1 MAKTLN
7 PRATAALIIY
17 SVAHE
22 GINLDDA
29 LAKHLDHSEP
39 GTHAFIKAMCFGSLR
54 FYPRLLF
61 FLSHLIDKPVK
72 TKEKLIECLLLAGIY
87 ETYYMQTP
95 SHACVSETVDAAL
108 DLKKKWAKGLT
119 NAVLRGALREQEQL
133 TLASE
138 QSEGAHTAHPKW
150 LLKLIK
156 KHWPDESE
164 QIIQA
169 NNQPGPL
176 TLRVNLTK
184 NSRPE
189 YLQQLADKNIK
200 AAICEFSEAGI
211 QCEQAVDVTELPGFT
226 NGHVSVQDQ
235 AAQLAAILLAPET
248 GERVLDACAAPGG
261 KTSHL
266 LEYNS
271 QIKMTALDKIES
283 RVARIRENLNRLGL
297 RAQTITGDALK
308 GDKKTDTWWDGKPFD
323 RILLDAPCSATGV
336 IRRHPDIKLL
346 RKPDDISQLVETQ
359 AQMLSSLWPLLKTG
373 GMLLY
378 STCSIL
384 AEENDQ
390 QIQQFVHNTATAESQ
405 PIEANWGQRGKF
417 GRQILPGE
425 SDMDGFYYA
434 IIRKI

>member
-7 PRATAALIIY
+7 PRATAAHIIY

-22 GINLDDA
+22 GTNLDGA
-29 LAKHLDHSEP
+29 LAKHLERSEQN
-39 GTHAFIKAMCFGSLR
+39 THAFIKAMCFGTLR
-54 FYPRLLF
+54 LYPRLLF
-61 FLSHLIDKPVK
+61 FLSHLIDKPIK
-72 TKEKLIECLLLAGIY
+72 NKEKIIECLLLAGIY

-108 DLKKKWAKGLT
+108 ALNKKWAKGLT

-133 TLASE
+133 TLASG
-138 QSEGAHTAHPKW
+138 QSEGANSAHPKW

-156 KHWPDESE
+156 KHWPDELE

-169 NNQPGPL
+169 NNQAGPL
-176 TLRVNLTK
+176 SLRVNQQKTTRD
-184 NSRPE
+184 N
-189 YLQQLADKNIK
+189 YLQRLATKDI
-200 AAICEFSEAGI
+200 AASRCEFSTVGI
-211 QCEQAVDVTELPGFT
+211 QCTQAVDVMELPGFAR
-226 NGHVSVQDQ
+226 GEVSVQDQ
-235 AAQLAAILLAPET
+235 AAQLAATLLDPQA
-248 GERVLDACAAPGG
+248 GARILDACAAPGG
-261 KTSHL
+261 KTAHL
-266 LEYNS
+266 LEQCP
-271 QIKMTALDKIES
+271 QIELIAVDKVES
-283 RVARIRENLNRLGL
+283 RVARIRENLTRLSL
-297 RAQTITGDALK
+297 SAQTITGDALQCNA
-308 GDKKTDTWWDGKPFD
+308 GTSSWWDGKPFD

-346 RKPDDISQLVETQ
+346 RRPEDIAHLVETQ
-359 AQMLSSLWPLLKTG
+359 AQMLSSLWPLLKTE

-390 QIQQFVHNTATAESQ
+390 QIQQFVQNNANAESQ
-405 PIEANWGQRGKF
+405 PIDADWGHAVQY

-434 IIRKI
+434 LIRKK

>member
-1 MAKTLN
+1 MAKMLN
-7 PRATAALIIY
+7 PRATAAHIIF

-22 GINLDDA
+22 GTNLNDA
-29 LAKHLDHSEP
+29 LARHLEHSEQT
-39 GTHAFIKAMCFGSLR
+39 THAFIKALCFGCLR

-72 TKEKLIECLLLAGIY
+72 NKEKIIECLLLAGLY
-87 ETYYMQTP
+87 EIYYMQTP
-95 SHACVSETVDAAL
+95 AHACVSETVDAAL

-119 NAVLRGALREQEQL
+119 NAVLRGAQREQTQL
-133 TLASE
+133 ELAAE
-138 QSEGAHTAHPKW
+138 KSEGAKSAHPKW

-156 KHWPDESE
+156 KHWPDKHE

-169 NNQPGPL
+169 NNQAGPL
-176 TLRVNLTK
+176 SLRINLQKTTRD
-184 NSRPE
+184 N
-189 YLQQLADKNIK
+189 YLQRLSDKSIT
-200 AAICEFSEAGI
+200 ATVCDFSAAGI
-211 QCEQAVDVTELPGFT
+211 QCAQAVDVTELPGFSR
-226 NGHVSVQDQ
+226 GEVSVQDQ
-235 AAQLAAILLAPET
+235 AAQLAAVLLDPQP
-248 GERVLDACAAPGG
+248 GERILDACAAPGG
-261 KTSHL
+261 KTAHL
-266 LEYNS
+266 LEHCP
-271 QIKMTALDKIES
+271 QIELLALDKVES
-283 RVARIRENLNRLGL
+283 RVARIHDNLDRLGL
-297 RAQTITGDALK
+297 NATILTGDVLQSGK
-308 GDKKTDTWWDGKPFD
+308 PGGSWWDGQAFD

-346 RKPDDISQLVETQ
+346 RRAEDIGQLVETQ

-390 QIQQFVHNTATAESQ
+390 QIQQFVQNTATAESR
-405 PIEANWGQRGKF
+405 PIDACWGHTGQY

-434 IIRKI
+434 SIQKL